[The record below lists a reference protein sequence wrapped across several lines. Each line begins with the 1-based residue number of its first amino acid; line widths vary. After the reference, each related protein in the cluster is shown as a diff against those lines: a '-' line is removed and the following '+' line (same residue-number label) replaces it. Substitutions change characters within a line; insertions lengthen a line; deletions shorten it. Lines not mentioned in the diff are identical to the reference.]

1 MIASAYVVHGAI
13 IASVGILTLSGCS
26 RPVAVQAPA
35 TTFAC
40 EPVLAAAPIRLLGE
54 LQRETTP
61 REAAAVAWGDPPIV
75 IVCGIE
81 FETPPDAQ
89 VLTIEGVDWV
99 VEMTEA
105 GSVFTTVSSQP
116 TVQVRVPV
124 AYRPEIDAV
133 VEITPTLPM
142 R

>member
-1 MIASAYVVHGAI
+1 
-13 IASVGILTLSGCS
+13 
-26 RPVAVQAPA
+26 
-35 TTFAC
+35 
-40 EPVLAAAPIRLLGE
+40 LAAAPIRLLGE

-89 VLTIEGVDWV
+89 VLTIEGIDWV
-99 VEMTEA
+99 AEMTEA
-105 GSVFTTVSSQP
+105 GSVFTTVSTQP